1 MIIWFSKYSLL
12 SARCAVLFVDM
23 EASQNNLSS
32 EDIGLLGDP
41 LGRGDIEIWFQVA
54 LAILISLISFLGNSL
69 VVYAI
74 HKDIRLNTITN
85 MLIEN
90 LAFSDILMATLHMP
104 FWVVSLRY
112 GKWVFGHVVCEL
124 AGVTQLIFGI
134 VSLLTMTAIALNRY
148 LKVCKRNL
156 YSKFFCNRKAT
167 YIIIICCWMISIAV
181 NTPQLYGW
189 GNITFHLYFSDCTC
203 EWENSDI
210 SYIIFLCAMTIFTP
224 ATIIFACYYVIYKTV
239 RASTRRVQGH
249 SDLRNQG
256 KSEDTS
262 DAKVLKTSLVV
273 VCVYLACWTP
283 ISVIGFIEVFG
294 SQSPRLAYFVSYV
307 GAYCSS
313 MTNPFIYGIMNPQFK
328 RAFSTILRLRP
339 DSQDGMLFA
348 LPRNQRSNSPVN
360 LISTQ
365 VVNQ

>member
-1 MIIWFSKYSLL
+1 MLLDDFDRGKHTAAIW
-12 SARCAVLFVDM
+12 
-23 EASQNNLSS
+23 
-32 EDIGLLGDP
+32 LGKHNISP
-41 LGRGDIEIWFQVA
+41 VFLA
-54 LAILISLISFLGNSL
+54 LHL
-69 VVYAI
+69 
-74 HKDIRLNTITN
+74 
-85 MLIEN
+85 
-90 LAFSDILMATLHMP
+90 
-104 FWVVSLRY
+104 
-112 GKWVFGHVVCEL
+112 
-124 AGVTQLIFGI
+124 
-134 VSLLTMTAIALNRY
+134 
-148 LKVCKRNL
+148 
-156 YSKFFCNRKAT
+156 
-167 YIIIICCWMISIAV
+167 WM
-181 NTPQLYGW
+181 G
-189 GNITFHLYFSDCTC
+189 
-203 EWENSDI
+203 NSDI

-224 ATIIFACYYVIYKTV
+224 ATIIFACYYVIYRTV

-365 VVNQ
+365 VVNQWYIFHRRLSITKFTD

>member
-1 MIIWFSKYSLL
+1 M
-12 SARCAVLFVDM
+12 A
-23 EASQNNLSS
+23 ASQNNLSS
-32 EDIGLLGDP
+32 EDIGTLEDP
-41 LGRGDIEIWFQVA
+41 LGRGDIEIWFHVA
-54 LAILISLISFLGNSL
+54 LAILITVISFFGNSL

-74 HKDIRLNTITN
+74 HKDNRLNTITN

-156 YSKFFCNRKAT
+156 YSKFFSNRKAT
-167 YIIIICCWMISIAV
+167 YIIIMCCWVISIAV

-189 GNITFHLYFSDCTC
+189 GNIRFHLYFTDCTC
-203 EWENSDI
+203 EWANPDI

-224 ATIIFACYYVIYKTV
+224 ATIIFTCYYVIYRTV

-249 SDLRNQG
+249 SDLRKQG

-262 DAKVLKTSLVV
+262 DAQVLKTSLVV

-294 SQSPRLAYFVSYV
+294 SESPRLAYFVSYV
-307 GAYCSS
+307 GAYSSS

-328 RAFSTILRLRP
+328 RAFSAILRLRP
-339 DSQDGMLFA
+339 DPQDGMLFA
-348 LPRNQRSNSPVN
+348 LPRNQRSHSPVN

-365 VVNQ
+365 VINQ